1 LFHRLPAPLGE
12 EAWEEDFSKKGEYM
26 KNRDLLSSIVCLVFG
41 GLFVAGSLW
50 QGLFLKG
57 IPGPGFLPF
66 LTGIALMLLS
76 LAVLIPAAR
85 SSKEKALSS
94 GLFLEEAGS
103 LKKVLLA
110 LVALVGY
117 VLIMDIA
124 GYLITSFL
132 FMLFTSRLLEPTK
145 WWVSFIMALAT
156 TILTYILFVVVMEI
170 QLPRGLLH
178 F

>member
-1 LFHRLPAPLGE
+1 
-12 EAWEEDFSKKGEYM
+12 M
-26 KNRDLLSSIVCLVFG
+26 KNRDLLSSIVCFAFG
-41 GLFVAGSLW
+41 GLFVAGSLL
-50 QGLFLKG
+50 QGLILKG

-94 GLFLEEAGS
+94 GLFLEEGGS

-110 LVALVGY
+110 LVVLVGF
-117 VLIMDIA
+117 VLILNIA
-124 GYLITSFL
+124 GYLLTCFL
-132 FMLFTSRLLEPTK
+132 FILFTSRLLEPTK
-145 WWVSFIMALAT
+145 WWVSFIMALVTAV
-156 TILTYILFVVVMEI
+156 LTYIIFVVAMEV
-170 QLPRGLLH
+170 QLPRGILY